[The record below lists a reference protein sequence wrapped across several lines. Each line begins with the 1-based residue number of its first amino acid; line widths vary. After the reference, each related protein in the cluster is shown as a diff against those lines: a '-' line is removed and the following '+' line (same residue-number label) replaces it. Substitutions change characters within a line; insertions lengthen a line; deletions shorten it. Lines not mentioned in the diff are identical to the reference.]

1 MKKERHIPAGYS
13 LSYIHE
19 GTGLVVYSCEARG
32 KVVAMAFAGRGSK
45 PIWHYIFS
53 SAEKLTSKIESQV
66 RSLEAHQAM
75 VVERRKARFAP
86 HGLVGGEVFRT
97 SWGYE
102 QTNVEYYEVVGVSGQ
117 MIELREIAQ
126 SRTTEGYECGKTQP
140 IPGEYIGE
148 AFTRRVSMS
157 GGSPSVKIHQSAT
170 AYLEQPFTVSGGK
183 PVYKERYWS
192 AYY

>member
-1 MKKERHIPAGYS
+1 MKTERHIPAGYL

-19 GTGLVVYSCEARG
+19 TTGLAVYSCEARG
-32 KVVAMAFAGRGSK
+32 KVVAMAFAGRGTK

-53 SAEKLTSKIESQV
+53 SAERLTEKIQSQV
-66 RSLEAHQAM
+66 KSLEAHKAM
-75 VVERRKARFAP
+75 IAERRKARFQP
-86 HGLVGGEVFRT
+86 HGLVGGEVLRT

-102 QTNVEYYEVVGVSGQ
+102 QTNVEYYEVVGVRGQ

-126 SRTTEGYECGKTQP
+126 TRTEEGYLCGKTQP
-140 IPGEYIGE
+140 VPGAYIGE
-148 AFTRRVSMS
+148 AFSRRVSMS

-170 AYLEQPFTVSGGK
+170 AYLEQPFTMSGGK
-183 PVYKERYWS
+183 TVYKERYWS